1 MMLTATAVV
10 VLVAE
15 TVEDHIVEGMV
26 HPSLV
31 DTMGATSAT
40 ATAETMTMAARTKTA
55 AAQALYKLAGERML
69 HPRLD

>member
-40 ATAETMTMAARTKTA
+40 ATAETMAARTKTA